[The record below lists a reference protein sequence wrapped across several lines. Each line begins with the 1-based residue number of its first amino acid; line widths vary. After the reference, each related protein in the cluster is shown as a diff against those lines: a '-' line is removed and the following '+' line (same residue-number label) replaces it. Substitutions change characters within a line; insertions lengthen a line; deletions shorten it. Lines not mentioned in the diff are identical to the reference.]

1 MRTALR
7 DFLLAAHGLG
17 LSACSSINQEALTPA
32 GRFRNPPVFFEQLQS
47 GEAIGQ
53 RLYGKIYVWD
63 EKPTSGG
70 YHSCGLTP
78 FFNPL
83 GRVFRITSDELLM
96 RERDGNT
103 MVIPFDNPMVIADQ
117 RFNWYWLESTKK
129 R

>member
-1 MRTALR
+1 MRPL
-7 DFLLAAHGLG
+7 LLATLAATTLA
-17 LSACSSINQEALTPA
+17 ACSSINQESLTPA
-32 GRFRNPPVFFEQLQS
+32 GRFRNPPVFFEQLQP

-53 RLYGKIYVWD
+53 RVYGKIYVWD
-63 EKPTSGG
+63 EKPTSSG

-78 FFNPL
+78 FINPF

-103 MVIPFDNPMVIADQ
+103 MVVSIDNPMVVADQ
-117 RFNWYWLESTKK
+117 SLRWYWIESTRK

>member
-1 MRTALR
+1 
-7 DFLLAAHGLG
+7 
-17 LSACSSINQEALTPA
+17 
-32 GRFRNPPVFFEQLQS
+32 VFFEQLQP

-53 RLYGKIYVWD
+53 RVYGKIYVWD
-63 EKPTSGG
+63 EKPTSSG

-78 FFNPL
+78 FINPF

-103 MVIPFDNPMVIADQ
+103 MVVSIDNPMVVADQ
-117 RFNWYWLESTKK
+117 SLRWYWIESTRK